1 MYPGIADRMQ
11 KEITALA
18 PSSRS
23 RSSLLPRGST
33 LYGSVDPS
41 WHLCQPSNRCGSQSK
56 NTTSLAQ
63 RSSTE
68 SASKSRPEEAPGPIE
83 LQLLLSNILKLSLI
97 ISVLFNGKTL

>member
-33 LYGSVDPS
+33 PYGSVGPS

-56 NTTSLAQ
+56 NTTSPAPPL
-63 RSSTE
+63 STE
-68 SASKSRPEEAPGPIE
+68 SASKPQTEEAPGPIE
-83 LQLLLSNILKLSLI
+83 VQLLLSNILKLSLI
-97 ISVLFNGKTL
+97 ISVWFNGKTL